1 MDSFWDEVKGF
12 NFDLKWF
19 FKVRNYLEKL
29 ERKLEETKCKKLS
42 NLSKNAEIKKLAL
55 ARIRERLLHI
65 KFKVDF
71 TSFGGSVHIL
81 LTSNESNSSKNESD
95 EFFQASQNNMTEFV
109 NNIQNNA
116 ENEIRSSA
124 ENSSSGKVDKIP
136 NESENVA
143 MFRGNRLEGKFAN
156 KNVVNLPRRNLSS
169 AEISLL
175 PKGLKFVPTENK
187 IDQEKLKIELEEYS
201 RKRRLMRHY
210 RNYERPLISPK
221 RDSNLNQLLI
231 LETKMLLLKYI

>member
-175 PKGLKFVPTENK
+175 PKGLKFVPAENK
-187 IDQEKLKIELEEYS
+187 IDQEK
-201 RKRRLMRHY
+201 
-210 RNYERPLISPK
+210 
-221 RDSNLNQLLI
+221 
-231 LETKMLLLKYI
+231 